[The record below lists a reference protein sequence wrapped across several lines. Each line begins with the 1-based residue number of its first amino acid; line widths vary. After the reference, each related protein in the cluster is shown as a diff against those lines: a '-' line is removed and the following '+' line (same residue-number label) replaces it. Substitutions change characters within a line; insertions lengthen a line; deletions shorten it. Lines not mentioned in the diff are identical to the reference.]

1 MDREIIKKYIEEY
14 AHTVPLHKTVNARE
28 YVNKAGAGFALV
40 DNTRT
45 MALMQPLTQ
54 MQIK

>member
-45 MALMQPLTQ
+45 MTKISL
-54 MQIK
+54 